1 MGKTWGS
8 VQVSSAVRGV
18 TSLVSKFR
26 GAFNPGRGRREE
38 MMGMRPARLLC
49 TSPYPLHIPP
59 CCTCGEGD
67 AGWGGEVGTPEATHS
82 GSVVGVEYQVTQGVV
97 HSTARGGVLQR
108 RGWEWG

>member
-49 TSPYPLHIPP
+49 TSPYPSTFPRAAPVVKVML
-59 CCTCGEGD
+59 
-67 AGWGGEVGTPEATHS
+67 AGEVKLGP
-82 GSVVGVEYQVTQGVV
+82 
-97 HSTARGGVLQR
+97 R
-108 RGWEWG
+108 RPRTVAV